1 MQPLPPYAH
10 SWSPGWLQV
19 CQKLQVSASMK
30 LKNALF
36 SQSRGRVSLEAH
48 KLEVSGS
55 QAWWSLG
62 INQLGSYSS
71 RDPHEG
77 LAGGSSPEL
86 LVLAVLLGQPGL
98 QRRGIGKWEAWGSS
112 GGFGCSL
119 CPCRLPSPG
128 SPSFGISPASCRGH
142 SPLGKLRAM
151 TPSHCDQVFP
161 PTLTCHRWSSHC

>member
-36 SQSRGRVSLEAH
+36 SQSRGRVSLLARQ
-48 KLEVSGS
+48 LEVSGS

-62 INQLGSYSS
+62 INQWGSCSS
-71 RDPHEG
+71 WDPHEG
-77 LAGGSSPEL
+77 LAGGVLPRAAGPSC
-86 LVLAVLLGQPGL
+86 LVRTARAAEGQ
-98 QRRGIGKWEAWGSS
+98 SS

-128 SPSFGISPASCRGH
+128 SPSFGVSPASCRGH

-151 TPSHCDQVFP
+151 TPSQCDQVFP
-161 PTLTCHRWSSHC
+161 PPLTCHRWSSHC